1 MLTEIADA
9 LRGSSVKILV
19 DGGLRNGTDIFKALA
34 MGADGVL
41 ICRPFVTA
49 LYGGGAEG
57 IGLYIEKLAG
67 ELRDTMSMC
76 GAGSLEEITRAMIRL

>member
-1 MLTEIADA
+1 MSR
-9 LRGSSVKILV
+9 RGI
-19 DGGLRNGTDIFKALA
+19 TFKALA

-57 IGLYIEKLAG
+57 VGLYIEKLAG
-67 ELRDTMSMC
+67 ELRDTMEMC
-76 GAGSLEEITRAMIRL
+76 GAGTLREITRDMVRIGCHERTKTCRE